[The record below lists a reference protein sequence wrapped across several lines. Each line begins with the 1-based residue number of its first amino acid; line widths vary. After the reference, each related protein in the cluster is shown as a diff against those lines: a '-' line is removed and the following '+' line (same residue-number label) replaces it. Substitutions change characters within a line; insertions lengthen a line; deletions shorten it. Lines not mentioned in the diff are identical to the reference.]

1 MTAHVPYRHDDA
13 PERPLAPLN
22 ATASARLLP
31 TSDEAYA
38 AIKLREEAR
47 VAHRSLMVEAILA
60 RYPNSPTLTS
70 AYLTAQS
77 DDYLEA
83 FVAGLAPAVA
93 REAKGAQMQ
102 AEDQRRRE
110 VKQAAENSDSDLTTA
125 ADDALA
131 AIKAQSRL
139 AVTRPETDMLPGIA
153 KSLDD
158 VMNAIKD
165 QSKHPNGLTK
175 PAGFEAVPA
184 PRIPG
189 VPGSTPSPYG
199 RSDQAPSTTAAAL
212 AIAAMKA
219 QSRF

>member
-1 MTAHVPYRHDDA
+1 MTAHIPYRHDDA

-47 VAHRSLMVEAILA
+47 KAHRTSMIEAILA

-83 FVAGLAPAVA
+83 FVSRLDPAEA

-110 VKQAAENSDSDLTTA
+110 AKQAAQQASNSDSTTA
-125 ADDALA
+125 AAVALA
-131 AIKAQSRL
+131 AIKAQSRF
-139 AVTRPETDMLPGIA
+139 ARPETDMLPDIA